1 MSRSNQA
8 NDATNALNNYLQSIG
23 QSSALSWVDVRQGLT
38 HQYVWTSTCRI
49 SGIPYGVGSGTHKHQ
64 ARNVAA
70 SHALTALRSDQG

>member
-1 MSRSNQA
+1 QQA

-23 QSSALSWVDVRQGLT
+23 QSSALSWIDVRQGPT

-49 SGIPYGVGSGTHKHQ
+49 SGIPYGIGSGTYKHQ

-70 SHALTALRSDQG
+70 SQALTALRSDQG